1 MRALA
6 KNADSQLQDR
16 FSDHLST
23 FEVQL
28 RELWS
33 QYVKRLDE
41 NGFDETAR
49 SLRNQYF
56 NIYRS
61 YRHNKKWRE
70 IMNNQ
75 E

>member
-1 MRALA
+1 MQAA
-6 KNADSQLQDR
+6 VKTANSYPQDKIT
-16 FSDHLST
+16 DHLKSL
-23 FEVQL
+23 EVQL
-28 RELWS
+28 KELWS

-49 SLRNQYF
+49 SLRDRYF

-70 IMNNQ
+70 VMNN
-75 E
+75 

>member
-1 MRALA
+1 MQAA
-6 KNADSQLQDR
+6 VKTANSYPQDKIT
-16 FSDHLST
+16 DHLKSL
-23 FEVQL
+23 EVQL
-28 RELWS
+28 KELWS

-49 SLRNQYF
+49 SLRDRYF

-70 IMNNQ
+70 VMTN
-75 E
+75 

>member
-1 MRALA
+1 MQAA
-6 KNADSQLQDR
+6 IKNANSYRQDKI
-16 FSDHLST
+16 SDHLNSL
-23 FEVQL
+23 EVQL
-28 RELWS
+28 KELWS

-49 SLRNQYF
+49 SLRDRYF

-70 IMNNQ
+70 VMNN
-75 E
+75 